1 MTIIYVKRVF
11 IERGKQMA
19 KSIAYP
25 AGADVSY
32 PRTHWTVRGY
42 QGKDETAKVSTVKSN
57 ELSYEDMEIVTALE
71 EATEE
76 MAFIHS
82 RFDHITEDLLIDC
95 LIYELKAVSLRHKYF
110 LDLCKEKGI
119 VSGKPN

>member
-1 MTIIYVKRVF
+1 MLEGMSRKEVT
-11 IERGKQMA
+11 MA
-19 KSIAYP
+19 KSVAYP
-25 AGADVSY
+25 IGSGVAY

-42 QGKDETAKVSTVKSN
+42 QGKEEAAKVSTGKSN
-57 ELSYEDMEIVTALE
+57 ELSLEDMEIVASLE
-71 EATEE
+71 EAAEE

-95 LIYELKAVSLRHKYF
+95 LIYELKAVSLRHKFF

-119 VSGKPN
+119 VSGKPGS